1 MKPLFPY
8 NRIISYGCSFT
19 AGSELTDHE
28 VMGITEEELI
38 VCARQNNYVS
48 VSQIYDHFSVTP
60 EIRDK
65 IAKSN
70 REKSWPNFIA
80 QKYNIPLLNRAIN
93 GSSLS
98 HASYRI
104 LQDMHNNIIH
114 PTDLI
119 LVGITSP
126 NRWFQFNENN
136 KPFNI
141 GFAAGWDKLNHSL
154 AQRQYKQEL
163 EKNWLT
169 SHNVIYTHSKEIL
182 FLSNLSDLMN
192 GQIKLC
198 YALRSTRNWSR
209 ADSDFFSFCDNL
221 IPSNNFLC
229 TEIGMSDLAYK
240 NEYTTHHAF
249 GHPRVEI
256 HKKFADILIE
266 KLEEIYD

>member
-28 VMGITEEELI
+28 VMGITEEQLI
-38 VCARQNNYVS
+38 VCARQNDYVS

-163 EKNWLT
+163 DKEKT
-169 SHNVIYTHSKEIL
+169 I
-182 FLSNLSDLMN
+182 
-192 GQIKLC
+192 
-198 YALRSTRNWSR
+198 
-209 ADSDFFSFCDNL
+209 FSQFK
-221 IPSNNFLC
+221 
-229 TEIGMSDLAYK
+229 T
-240 NEYTTHHAF
+240 NEYQVMTISKANFSELIKT
-249 GHPRVEI
+249 R
-256 HKKFADILIE
+256 DILGYI
-266 KLEEIYD
+266 KFYKKNYP